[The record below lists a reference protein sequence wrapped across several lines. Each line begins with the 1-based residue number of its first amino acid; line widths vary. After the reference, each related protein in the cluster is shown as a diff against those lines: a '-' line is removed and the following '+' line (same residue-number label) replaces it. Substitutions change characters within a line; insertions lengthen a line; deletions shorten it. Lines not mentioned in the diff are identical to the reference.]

1 MTATQLAFSLEISRC
16 SGCMACMVA
25 CFDQNDM
32 HGDGSSF
39 RHVSRIE
46 TGAYPLVTIRYF
58 SLACTHCGEAPCI
71 SVCPTQALSKRPDN
85 GIVVVDR
92 DHCIGCHTCATAC
105 PFGAPQFP
113 EESFMRKCDF
123 CVARVMEGL
132 EPACVRT
139 CPTKALGFG
148 PIEKLTEEKAKAASA
163 KIVLSFNPNLA
174 ALGLRLNNK
183 P

>member
-1 MTATQLAFSLEISRC
+1 MKTQQLGFSFDISRC
-16 SGCMACMVA
+16 SGCMACVVA

-32 HGDGSSF
+32 PPNGSSL

-46 TGAYPLVTIRYF
+46 TGTYPSVSIRYV
-58 SLACTHCGEAPCI
+58 SLACMHCGEAPCI
-71 SVCPTQALSKRPDN
+71 RVCPTGALTKRPDN

-92 DHCIGCHTCATAC
+92 DHCIGCHTCATVC

-113 EESFMRKCDF
+113 EGTTVGKCDL
-123 CVARVMEGL
+123 CLARVMKGL

-148 PIEKLTEEKAKAASA
+148 PIERLTEEGAKKMSGL
-163 KIVLSFNPNLA
+163 IISSFNPHFSTIN
-174 ALGLRLNNK
+174 G
-183 P
+183 

>member
-1 MTATQLAFSLEISRC
+1 VSTPQLGFSFDVSRC
-16 SGCMACMVA
+16 SGCMACMSA

-32 HGDGSSF
+32 PGDGSTF

-46 TGAYPLVTIRYF
+46 TGTYPSVTIRYV
-58 SLACTHCGEAPCI
+58 SLACMHCGDAPCI
-71 SVCPTQALSKRPDN
+71 AVCPSRALSKRPEN
-85 GIVVVDR
+85 GIVEVNKDL
-92 DHCIGCHTCATAC
+92 CTGCHVCVTAC

-113 EESFMRKCDF
+113 EGSFMRKCDF
-123 CVARVMEGL
+123 CVARVTEGL

-163 KIVLSFNPNLA
+163 KVVLSFNPNLVA
-174 ALGLRLNNK
+174 PRSRTR
-183 P
+183 